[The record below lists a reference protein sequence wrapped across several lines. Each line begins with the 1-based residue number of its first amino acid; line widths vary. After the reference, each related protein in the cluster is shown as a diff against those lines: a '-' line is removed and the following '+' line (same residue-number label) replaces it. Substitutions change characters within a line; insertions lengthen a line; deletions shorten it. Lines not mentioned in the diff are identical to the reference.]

1 MFWNCGTLTTFV
13 ADLSSLTGVT
23 DMFKICTK
31 LTTFTSDL
39 SSLTGG
45 NTMFYHCSALTA
57 FSSDLTSLTSG
68 NNMFRDCR
76 LDAQSVERILTT
88 IPDRGSEY
96 LKTIGITRDV
106 AACPKA
112 SEIVGLQEGQIIP
125 QNPDE
130 IPVRHRGWC
139 CYLSCANGSYTVP
152 NITNKYD
159 VSEANGYIPDA
170 SKWHDE
176 VYVPND
182 LTIIQVRNGIAYDD
196 DAVDPE
202 L

>member
-1 MFWNCGTLTTFV
+1 MFWNCAALTTFV
-13 ADLSSLTGVT
+13 ADLSSLTGGT
-23 DMFKICTK
+23 DMFKTCKK

-88 IPDRGSEY
+88 IPDRGSDY
-96 LKTIGITRDV
+96 TKSIGITMDV
-106 AACPKA
+106 AACAKA
-112 SEIVGLQEGQIIP
+112 SEIVGLEGGQTIP
-125 QNPDE
+125 QNPSE
-130 IPVRHRGWC
+130 IHVRYKGWN

-152 NITNKYD
+152 SGISEYD
-159 VSEANGYIPDA
+159 VVEGSAYIPDA
-170 SKWHDE
+170 SSWYSDRE
-176 VYVPND
+176 NNGLVITRVE
-182 LTIIQVRNGIAYDD
+182 NGIAYNDNN
-196 DAVDPE
+196 
-202 L
+202 